1 MIVFCSRERN
11 QHVRATNVKHQPGF
25 PAVVI
30 NPSDTK
36 CAGPFCYFLLNKL
49 LVSNELFNLCKNHH
63 GKLLVKAQILK
74 HIWTYFPEL
83 LTNSVKSGLD
93 TFWFWNSGHTTW
105 PCGPVSDGCEGCM
118 MTKGGTC
125 SGPSEKKIHVT
136 LWRKST
142 RVGLEF
148 FNNF

>member
-49 LVSNELFNLCKNHH
+49 FVSNELFNLCKNHH

-74 HIWTYFPEL
+74 HMYLDIFSWFVNEQCEKWTWYIL
-83 LTNSVKSGLD
+83 ILKLRSYYLTLRACERWLRRLHDDKRRYVYWAIGEKNTCNS
-93 TFWFWNSGHTTW
+93 
-105 PCGPVSDGCEGCM
+105 
-118 MTKGGTC
+118 MTKIYT
-125 SGPSEKKIHVT
+125 SGAGI
-136 LWRKST
+136 
-142 RVGLEF
+142 F
-148 FNNF
+148 